1 MLPQGPSHIL
11 RDRPGS
17 PVIPWA
23 ELMKKP
29 TDAMCPAG
37 QETSGGDTAL
47 VSGYFRFELITAN
60 HNLFSVLPSLIHVR
74 AKDGQTVVGLDET
87 LKFVATE
94 SVSDS
99 PGSQIV
105 VARLMDV
112 LFVQIIRALITG
124 VTMHECQE
132 KANICLALA
141 DPQVGK
147 ALALVHEHPN
157 HLWTVATLASQV
169 GMSRTAFAVRF
180 VKLAGIAP
188 LDYVRKWRML
198 KASELLRQ
206 PKNNIDD
213 IAEKAGYESA
223 AAFRK
228 AFKRELDITPGLYR
242 REFPGVISNSQRL
255 HLASDGL
262 AAAGAKSGNLGA
274 I

>member
-1 MLPQGPSHIL
+1 MDVLSDLLNSSRLESAVHFWQLSAPWGIEMPNHDDRAIFYIVFRGACYLQLKRPETSMPLADGDLVMLPQGPSHIL

-105 VARLMDV
+105 VARLMDM

-124 VTMHECQE
+124 VIMHECQE
-132 KANICLALA
+132 KVNICLALA

-169 GMSRTAFAVRF
+169 GMSRTAFAV
-180 VKLAGIAP
+180 
-188 LDYVRKWRML
+188 
-198 KASELLRQ
+198 
-206 PKNNIDD
+206 
-213 IAEKAGYESA
+213 
-223 AAFRK
+223 
-228 AFKRELDITPGLYR
+228 
-242 REFPGVISNSQRL
+242 
-255 HLASDGL
+255 
-262 AAAGAKSGNLGA
+262 
-274 I
+274 